1 MGNPNSTVGNPKSAV
16 GNPKSRVENPKSA
29 CGTMRSVGSLAI
41 RTWVQER
48 HAQLHMAPWML
59 EFDDEDAE
67 EEFVVYDDVRGLNE
81 ARFAVAIGMAFTLVY
96 GVVDVLILDDAPV
109 GVILV
114 RLAGA
119 AFFVLSGVL
128 VTRSIWVSRH
138 LQLASLGL
146 LTVILLGLG
155 TVTARLADFPPE
167 YLRTSAT
174 VTLLGAVG
182 LLRLRMHAA
191 TALTA
196 VYVAVCLTLPG
207 VLGGVDT
214 LARNVAP
221 TAGLA
226 AIGLLIAYA
235 LEKLR
240 RTDYLRQ
247 REVEMEQARS
257 EELLHNVLP
266 AAIAR
271 RLRTEEGA
279 IADSAANASVLFSDI
294 VGFTPVS
301 EVLSP
306 EELVQLLD
314 TMFREFD
321 ALCEERGIEKI
332 KTVGD
337 AYMAVAGLPVPDTD
351 HAASM
356 AELALD
362 MQRTLTRLSPAWPSP
377 VAMRIGIAS
386 GPVVAGVIG
395 RRKFTYDLWGDT
407 VNTASRMESHG
418 RPHRIQ
424 VSESTHALLEGR
436 YAFSDP
442 QTIEVK
448 GKGPMTTYFL
458 LGAS

>member
-1 MGNPNSTVGNPKSAV
+1 MGLKTISGW
-16 GNPKSRVENPKSA
+16 
-29 CGTMRSVGSLAI
+29 L
-41 RTWVQER
+41 QEQ
-48 HAQLHMAPWML
+48 HGQLHMARWML
-59 EFDDEDAE
+59 EFDDDEAE
-67 EEFVVYDDVRGLNE
+67 QEFTGYDDVRGLNE
-81 ARFAVAIGMAFTLVY
+81 GRFALGIGIFFTIVY
-96 GVVDVLILDDAPV
+96 GAVDVLVLDRFVPDV
-109 GVILV
+109 TLV
-114 RLAGA
+114 RLAVVVLFVGA
-119 AFFVLSGVL
+119 L
-128 VTRSIWVSRH
+128 VVMTRAIWVARR
-138 LQLASLGL
+138 LQLASVLL
-146 LTVILLGLG
+146 LTSVLLLLG
-155 TVTARLADFPPE
+155 TAMGQAADFPTE
-167 YLRTSAT
+167 YLRTSCT

-182 LLRLRMHAA
+182 LLRLRMHAVMA
-191 TALTA
+191 MTAA
-196 VYVAVCLTLPG
+196 YVAVCLSLPG
-207 VLGGVDT
+207 ALGGVDT
-214 LARNVAP
+214 LARHVAP
-221 TAGLA
+221 TLGLA
-226 AIGLLIAYA
+226 SIAVLIGYA

-240 RTDYLRQ
+240 RTDYVRQ

-257 EELLHNVLP
+257 DELLHNVLP
-266 AAIAR
+266 VTIAQ
-271 RLRTEEGA
+271 RLRSEPGA
-279 IADSAANASVLFSDI
+279 IADSAPEVSVLFSDI

-301 EVLSP
+301 EALTP

-321 ALCEERGIEKI
+321 ELCERRGIEKI

-337 AYMAVAGLPVPDTD
+337 AYMAVAGLPLPDAD
-351 HAASM
+351 HAASL

-377 VAMRIGIAS
+377 IAMRIGIAS

-424 VSESTHALLEGR
+424 VSASTHALLESR

>member
-1 MGNPNSTVGNPKSAV
+1 MVPLP
-16 GNPKSRVENPKSA
+16 
-29 CGTMRSVGSLAI
+29 I
-41 RTWVQER
+41 RAWVQER
-48 HAQLHMAPWML
+48 HAQLHMARWML
-59 EFDDEDAE
+59 DFDDEDTE
-67 EEFVVYDDVRGLNE
+67 EEFVVYDDMRGLNE
-81 ARFAVAIGMAFTLVY
+81 ARFALAIGTLFTLVY
-96 GVVDVLILDDAPV
+96 GVVDVLILEEVPL
-109 GVILV
+109 GLV
-114 RLAGA
+114 LIRVAGA
-119 AFFVLSGVL
+119 LTFLIAGV
-128 VTRSIWVSRH
+128 VTSRSIWVGRH
-138 LQLASLGL
+138 LQLATVGL
-146 LTVILLGLG
+146 LTVMLVALG
-155 TVTARLADFPPE
+155 TVMGRFADFPPE
-167 YLRTSAT
+167 YLRTSCT

-191 TALTA
+191 IATTA

-226 AIGLLIAYA
+226 AIALLIAYA

-247 REVEMEQARS
+247 REVEIEQARS

-271 RLRTEEGA
+271 RLRTGEGA
-279 IADSAANASVLFSDI
+279 IADSAPSVSVLFSDI

-301 EVLSP
+301 EALSP
-306 EELVQLLD
+306 EELVHLLD

-321 ALCEERGIEKI
+321 ELCDQRGIEKI

-337 AYMAVAGLPVPDTD
+337 AYMAVAGLPVPDPD
-351 HAASM
+351 HAASL

-362 MQRTLTRLSPAWPSP
+362 MQRTLNRLSPTWPSP

-418 RPHRIQ
+418 RPRRIQ
-424 VSESTHALLEGR
+424 VSEATHALLEGR

-442 QTIEVK
+442 QVVEVK

>member
-1 MGNPNSTVGNPKSAV
+1 M
-16 GNPKSRVENPKSA
+16 
-29 CGTMRSVGSLAI
+29 GSLSI
-41 RTWVQER
+41 RAWVQER
-48 HAQLHMAPWML
+48 HAQLHMARWML

-67 EEFVVYDDVRGLNE
+67 DEFVVYDDMRGLNE
-81 ARFAVAIGMAFTLVY
+81 ARFPLAIGMVFTLVY
-96 GVVDVLILDDAPV
+96 GVVDVLILDEVPLA
-109 GVILV
+109 LV
-114 RLAGA
+114 LIRLAGA
-119 AFFVLSGVL
+119 VTFLAAGV
-128 VTRSIWVSRH
+128 VITRSLWVSRH
-138 LQLASLGL
+138 LQLASVGL
-146 LTVILLGLG
+146 LSVLLVALG
-155 TVTARLADFPPE
+155 TLMARSADFPPE
-167 YLRTSAT
+167 YLRTSCT

-191 TALTA
+191 IAMTA

-226 AIGLLIAYA
+226 AIALLIAYA

-247 REVEMEQARS
+247 REVEIEQARS

-271 RLRTEEGA
+271 RLRTGEGA
-279 IADSAANASVLFSDI
+279 IADSAPSVSVLFSDI

-301 EVLSP
+301 EALSP

-321 ALCEERGIEKI
+321 ELCEQRGIEKI

-337 AYMAVAGLPVPDTD
+337 AYMAVAGLPVPDPD
-351 HAASM
+351 HAASL

-362 MQRTLTRLSPAWPSP
+362 MQRTLNRLSPSWPSP

-424 VSESTHALLEGR
+424 VAEATYALLADR

-442 QTIEVK
+442 QTVEVK

>member
-1 MGNPNSTVGNPKSAV
+1 MGLKTISGW
-16 GNPKSRVENPKSA
+16 
-29 CGTMRSVGSLAI
+29 L
-41 RTWVQER
+41 QEQ
-48 HAQLHMAPWML
+48 HGQLHMARWML
-59 EFDDEDAE
+59 DFDDEDAE
-67 EEFVVYDDVRGLNE
+67 HEFVGYDDVRGLNE
-81 ARFAVAIGMAFTLVY
+81 GRFALAIGILFTIVY
-96 GVVDVLILDDAPV
+96 GVVDVLVLDRVLLEAA
-109 GVILV
+109 LV
-114 RLAGA
+114 RLSVVALFAGA
-119 AFFVLSGVL
+119 L
-128 VTRSIWVSRH
+128 VVTGRAIWVARR
-138 LQLASLGL
+138 LQLASALL
-146 LTVILLGLG
+146 LTSTLLLLG
-155 TVTARLADFPPE
+155 TAMGQVADFPTE
-167 YLRTSAT
+167 YLRTSCT

-182 LLRLRMHAA
+182 LLRLRMHAVLA
-191 TALTA
+191 MTA
-196 VYVAVCLTLPG
+196 VYVVVCLSLPG
-207 VLGGVDT
+207 ALGGVDT
-214 LARNVAP
+214 LARHVAP
-221 TAGLA
+221 TFGLA
-226 AIGLLIAYA
+226 SIAVLIGYS

-247 REVEMEQARS
+247 QEVEQEQARS
-257 EELLHNVLP
+257 DELLHNVLP
-266 AAIAR
+266 VTIAQ
-271 RLRTEEGA
+271 RLRTEPGA
-279 IADSAANASVLFSDI
+279 IADSAPEVSVLFSDI

-301 EVLSP
+301 EALTP

-321 ALCEERGIEKI
+321 ELCERRGIEKI

-337 AYMAVAGLPVPDTD
+337 AYMAVAGLPVPDAD
-351 HAASM
+351 HAASL

-362 MQRTLTRLSPAWPSP
+362 MQRTLARLSPSWPSP
-377 VAMRIGIAS
+377 IAMRIGIAS

-424 VSESTHALLEGR
+424 VSASTHALLESR